1 LFVYYVG
8 SYICEVSIRLGLGV
22 RFIIECC
29 IEICH
34 CGLYPSPI
42 GFICGLSYPK
52 GVHYLSISIQLV
64 MGSYQLGI
72 SEKHGNVEDLEVL
85 NMGSWTRKD
94 HGHMKESSMK
104 EI

>member
-1 LFVYYVG
+1 
-8 SYICEVSIRLGLGV
+8 
-22 RFIIECC
+22 
-29 IEICH
+29 
-34 CGLYPSPI
+34 
-42 GFICGLSYPK
+42 
-52 GVHYLSISIQLV
+52 